1 MQADQGHF
9 FGAGEH
15 LPLSSGTG
23 EAKAGMLGKG
33 VALDPK
39 PAARKA
45 LAPIFFGVGGSLLK
59 CIAPASPLHPA
70 GGQAMAHEDL
80 PARLKDG
87 QIRPGSHGGS
97 GWDPI
102 GKTRLNAVEPAN
114 RLRDQGIRQNP
125 LIEVGG
131 VLVATG
137 GALEEGEG
145 ILKAATAGAWDP

>member
-1 MQADQGHF
+1 VQADQGDF

-15 LPLSSGTG
+15 LPLGSGAG
-23 EAKAGMLGKG
+23 EAEAGMVGKG

-39 PAARKA
+39 PAAREA
-45 LAPIFFGVGGSLLK
+45 LSPVFFGVGGGLLEFE
-59 CIAPASPLHPA
+59 APASPLHPA
-70 GGQAMAHEDL
+70 GGQAMAHQDL

-87 QIRPGSHGGS
+87 QERPYPHGGL

-102 GKTRLNAVEPAN
+102 GRAELNAIELADGLASDRIWQDPLVEA
-114 RLRDQGIRQNP
+114 
-125 LIEVGG
+125 GG
-131 VLVATG
+131 VLVAAG